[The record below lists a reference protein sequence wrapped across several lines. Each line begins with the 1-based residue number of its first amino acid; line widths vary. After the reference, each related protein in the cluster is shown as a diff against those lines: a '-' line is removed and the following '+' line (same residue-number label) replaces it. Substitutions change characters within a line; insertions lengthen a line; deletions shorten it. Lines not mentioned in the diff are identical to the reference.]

1 MLNIYVCPDIIFLKM
16 SNKSI
21 KHEAN
26 NYNFKVS
33 NKEYNWQIY
42 TVHVHSLIYKEDNV
56 QQ

>member
-33 NKEYNWQIY
+33 NKVYNWQIY

>member
-1 MLNIYVCPDIIFLKM
+1 M

-26 NYNFKVS
+26 YYNFKVS
-33 NKEYNWQIY
+33 NKVYNCQIY